1 MEKRAFSVYFTSCIK
16 DEMLRNPG
24 KDVTTIEIDS
34 KLSTLKPRNGK
45 LMKEIYE
52 WLLTDKG
59 KGIIL
64 SGWRSAGI
72 MDCVKNARNGQI
84 PSSNPLRLEFCVLLC
99 RAHGSV
105 LFSFEF
111 FCIQY

>member
-1 MEKRAFSVYFTSCIK
+1 MEKRAFSVYFTSCIT

-24 KDVTTIEIDS
+24 KDVTAIEIDS

-84 PSSNPLRLEFCVLLC
+84 PSSNPYV
-99 RAHGSV
+99 
-105 LFSFEF
+105 
-111 FCIQY
+111 

>member
-52 WLLTDKG
+52 
-59 KGIIL
+59 
-64 SGWRSAGI
+64 
-72 MDCVKNARNGQI
+72 
-84 PSSNPLRLEFCVLLC
+84 
-99 RAHGSV
+99 
-105 LFSFEF
+105 
-111 FCIQY
+111 

>member
-1 MEKRAFSVYFTSCIK
+1 MEKRAFSAYFTSCITH
-16 DEMLRNPG
+16 EMLRKPG
-24 KDVTTIEIDS
+24 KDVTRIEIDS
-34 KLSTLKPRNGK
+34 KLSTLKPRHSK

-72 MDCVKNARNGQI
+72 MDCVKNGRNGQI
-84 PSSNPLRLEFCVLLC
+84 SSSNPYV
-99 RAHGSV
+99 
-105 LFSFEF
+105 
-111 FCIQY
+111 